1 MYTAISLTPLN
12 KLKSKL
18 KVLQVALLNYLCTS
32 QLLFPTN
39 LHFYLHRPTF
49 DATREPVKLLYR
61 KFSRSN
67 RSAGVKMC
75 S

>member
-1 MYTAISLTPLN
+1 MCCNLTSLN

-18 KVLQVALLNYLCTS
+18 KVLQIALELLVYFTTS
-32 QLLFPTN
+32 LFLTN
-39 LHFYLHRPTF
+39 LPFYLRRPTF
-49 DATREPVKLLYR
+49 DATREPVKVPYR

-67 RSAGVKMC
+67 RSVGVQVC